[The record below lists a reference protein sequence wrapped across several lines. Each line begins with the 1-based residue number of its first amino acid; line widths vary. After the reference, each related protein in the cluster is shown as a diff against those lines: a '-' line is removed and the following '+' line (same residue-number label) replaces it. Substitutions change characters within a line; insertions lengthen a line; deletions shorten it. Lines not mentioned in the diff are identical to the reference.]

1 MLNFVLGVL
10 VGGTVGFIVCAIC
23 AATENNDSAEAQWL
37 NESEKDNNSAQLDK
51 ENLTK

>member
-1 MLNFVLGVL
+1 MLNFILGVL
-10 VGGTVGFIVCAIC
+10 VGGLVGFVVCAIC
-23 AATENNDSAEAQWL
+23 TATGSNESTEVAWL